1 MSSPHALLAELDREL
16 PATRRVIERLPDD
29 RLDWRPHPKSMSAG
43 QLAQHIASIPG
54 GVAGFARG
62 DGLDVSTRPAD
73 YAACASVSAALASL
87 DASAAAMRGL
97 LSELD
102 TERAQAPWR
111 LSYRDRELF
120 TMPRIEVVRTMG
132 ASTTGI
138 TTAASW
144 WCTCD
149 CSASRCRSSTGA
161 APTTTRSARP
171 GRVSGS
177 WQCRRRPP

>member
-132 ASTTGI
+132 FNHWYHHRGELVVYLRLLGVPVPI
-138 TTAASW
+138 VY
-144 WCTCD
+144 
-149 CSASRCRSSTGA
+149 G
-161 APTTTRSARP
+161 RSADDNP
-171 GRVSGS
+171 FG
-177 WQCRRRPP
+177 